1 VKRVLCSAILI
12 VLLITTLT
20 SCGLDVPRPEVKSG
34 EFDFTV
40 TYEFNGETKTV
51 SGVYVCEYAG
61 LSWSLDGGFHRD
73 WDSYVEGVDEVVE
86 IGTSPDGGKV
96 ELIFA
101 FYPEY
106 FMGEDVSY
114 DLNIPQP
121 YISVTIIDDEGM
133 TILHLPDEVEA
144 HCGARIISYEYD
156 APIENKFSIFNF

>member
-1 VKRVLCSAILI
+1 MKRVLCSAILI
-12 VLLITTLT
+12 VLLITMLT

-106 FMGEDVSY
+106 FMDDFIEGVDE
-114 DLNIPQP
+114 IPTP
-121 YISVTIIDDEGM
+121 EISVTHVDEGLWFEFDADV
-133 TILHLPDEVEA
+133 IEEKY
-144 HCGARIISYEYD
+144 GAKIISYQYD
-156 APIENKFSIFNF
+156 KPIKNTFK

>member
-1 VKRVLCSAILI
+1 MKRVLCSAILI

-61 LSWSLDGGFHRD
+61 LSWSLDGGYHRD
-73 WDSYVEGVDEVVE
+73 WSGYVRGNEEEVVE
-86 IGTSPDGGKV
+86 IGTTEEGGKIA
-96 ELIFA
+96 LIFA

-106 FMGEDVSY
+106 FMGDYVIGVHE
-114 DLNIPQP
+114 PPAP
-121 YISVTIIDDEGM
+121 YISITLVDDEGM
-133 TILHLPDEVEA
+133 TIIHQPDEVEA
-144 HCGARIISYEYD
+144 ICGAKIISYEYPS
-156 APIENKFSIFNF
+156 PIENSFGIFK